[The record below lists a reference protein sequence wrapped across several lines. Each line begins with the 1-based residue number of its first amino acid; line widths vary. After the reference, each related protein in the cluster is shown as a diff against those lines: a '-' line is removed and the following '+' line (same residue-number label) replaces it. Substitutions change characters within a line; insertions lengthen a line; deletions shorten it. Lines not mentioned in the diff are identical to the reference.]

1 MGSIIPKSEWEY
13 ILGGLEP
20 ATEYTLQVVLTVQG
34 TEPIQSQTFTYTTM
48 EEGKEFFFLTQPLLQ
63 WCCTSF
69 SKTLTMLM
77 MFFTQRLNIRPIET
91 Q

>member
-13 ILGGLEP
+13 ILGDLEP

-48 EEGKEFFFLTQPLLQ
+48 EEGKEFFLTQPLLW
-63 WCCTSF
+63 WCCTRF
-69 SKTLTMLM
+69 SKILTMLM
-77 MFFTQRLNIRPIET
+77 MFLTQRLNIRQIET